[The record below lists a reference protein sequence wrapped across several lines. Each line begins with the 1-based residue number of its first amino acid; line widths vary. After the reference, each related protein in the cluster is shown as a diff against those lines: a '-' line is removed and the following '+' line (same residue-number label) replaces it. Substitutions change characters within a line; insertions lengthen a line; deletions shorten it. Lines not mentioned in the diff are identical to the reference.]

1 MRRRSSFLLGLPL
14 ALGLTASCANPV
26 HSDAVDALGP
36 EVGERPG
43 PTHRA
48 GQPCMT
54 CHGGDGPGPDFAVAG
69 TVYEVRDGA
78 TALEGVQVV
87 LSDSA
92 GQTQTLVSN
101 QVGNFYMRAQE
112 WTPTYPMFAKLE
124 YQGTEKPMTTR
135 IGRTGGCAD
144 CHRSGVAKKM
154 PGVYLREQ

>member
-1 MRRRSSFLLGLPL
+1 MRITRSLLSVFII
-14 ALGLTASCANPV
+14 ASCADPV

-54 CHGGDGPGPDFAVAG
+54 CHGGEGPAPDFAVAG
-69 TVYEVRDGA
+69 TVYEVREGAVPLVGA
-78 TALEGVQVV
+78 TVV
-87 LSDSA
+87 LNDSG
-92 GQTQTLVSN
+92 GQTRSLVTNS
-101 QVGNFYMRAQE
+101 VGNFYMRAGE
-112 WTPTYPMFAKLE
+112 WTPTYPMFAKVD
-124 YQGTEKPMTTR
+124 YQGVEKVMTTR

-144 CHRSGVAKKM
+144 CHRTGVANKM